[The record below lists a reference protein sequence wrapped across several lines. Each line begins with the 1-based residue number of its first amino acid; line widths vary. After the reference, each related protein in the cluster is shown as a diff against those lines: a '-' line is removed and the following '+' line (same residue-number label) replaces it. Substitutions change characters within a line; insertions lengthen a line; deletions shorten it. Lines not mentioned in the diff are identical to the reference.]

1 LPALDFSSAP
11 FNRHMDESASVIE
24 DGVWVIAFG
33 FYLTNMKIA
42 GLAPLGFARN
52 LDLPRGSLLPRSVF
66 SGALAAAK
74 LGW

>member
-1 LPALDFSSAP
+1 LAALDFSSAP

-24 DGVWVIAFG
+24 DGIGVIAFG

-42 GLAPLGFARN
+42 ANTPLGFARN

-66 SGALAAAK
+66 SGALAAADC
-74 LGW
+74 GW